1 VFSPE
6 PFEQADGLRVEEA
19 DHPVHADHELRRTKR
34 PTFLQQ
40 QVVNILQA
48 QTGHLAEDV
57 HGVQNFLQVDHA
69 DFKRLLLLLHHLA
82 QGIGCRPV
90 AAACVEID

>member
-1 VFSPE
+1 
-6 PFEQADGLRVEEA
+6 VEEA

-34 PTFLQQ
+34 PTLLQQ
-40 QVVNILQA
+40 QVVDILQA
-48 QTGHLAEDV
+48 QAGHLAEDV